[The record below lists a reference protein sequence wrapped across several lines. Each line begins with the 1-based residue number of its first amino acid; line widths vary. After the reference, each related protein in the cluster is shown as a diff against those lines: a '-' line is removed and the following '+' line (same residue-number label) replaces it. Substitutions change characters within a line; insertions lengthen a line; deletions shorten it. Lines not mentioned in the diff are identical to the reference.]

1 MPPSKQATVEA
12 ASAPAI
18 SEGTPGQYQSSV
30 PAVRVEFGAGTHT
43 GKVRENNEDHFAVVR
58 RTRSREVL
66 LTNVPDVAFPDD
78 HAHTLVVA
86 DGVGGRGFGELA
98 SEFVLRIGW
107 ELAGQAT
114 SWLMKFEETNW
125 QEIRARVEAY
135 VGRIHAAMQEH
146 ARNNPQLAG
155 MGTTWT
161 CLYVMGRDAVLA
173 HVGDSRAYLFRQG
186 TLRQLTHDHTFA
198 QALIDRG
205 VPSEETAPFKHIL
218 TNSLAARTE
227 AVHPEIDHVPLCD
240 GDRLLLCTDG
250 LTDLVS
256 DDDIAA
262 TLRSVVEPQGAC
274 DALIHLALQHGGKDN
289 VTVVLADFHVPE

>member
-1 MPPSKQATVEA
+1 MARLKPMTVEA
-12 ASAPAI
+12 SPI
-18 SEGTPGQYQSSV
+18 SEGSAGKYQAATPT
-30 PAVRVEFGAGTHT
+30 VRVEFGATTHT

-66 LTNVPDVAFPDD
+66 LTNVADVIFPDD
-78 HAHTLVVA
+78 HAYTLVVA

-98 SEFVLRIGW
+98 SEFVLRFGW

-125 QEIRARVEAY
+125 EEIRARVKSY
-135 VGRIHAAMQEH
+135 VSRIHAALQEH
-146 ARNNPQLAG
+146 ALSHPQLLG

-161 CLYVMGRDAVLA
+161 CLYVMGKDAVLA
-173 HVGDSRAYLFRQG
+173 HVGDSRAYAFRQG
-186 TLRQLTHDHTFA
+186 GLRQLTHDHTFA

-205 VPSEETAPFKHIL
+205 VPTEETGPFRHIL

-227 AVHPEIDHVPLCD
+227 AVHPEIDHVPLCH

-250 LTDLVS
+250 LTDMVS

-262 TLRSVVEPQGAC
+262 TLRSIAQPQAAS
-274 DALIHLALQHGGKDN
+274 DALVHLALQNGGRDN
-289 VTVVLADFHVPE
+289 VTVILADFQIVE